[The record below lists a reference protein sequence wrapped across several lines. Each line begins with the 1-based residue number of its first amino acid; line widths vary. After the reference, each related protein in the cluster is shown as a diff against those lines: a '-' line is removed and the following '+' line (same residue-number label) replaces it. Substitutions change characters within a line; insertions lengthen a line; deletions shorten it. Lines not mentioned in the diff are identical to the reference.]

1 MQQLT
6 DTTAKPAAI
15 AFARHVA
22 DLADRE
28 LGSRL
33 IGVYLIGSLAH
44 GGFSPRYSDIDMALV
59 VEQPL
64 TPSDLDRLRRAAAKH
79 SAGLAA
85 RLSIFWTDRN
95 FSAGRFPPLDRI
107 DAIDHAIALKERQR
121 VMPPRPALAEVRA
134 YLAGEPFENWSR
146 DAMRL
151 SALDRLAADDRKRY
165 LRALLYPARFL
176 YSWRT
181 GRISS
186 NDEAVAFLQNEPLGG
201 IDLDIIGRAL
211 RCRIDGGDPDIL
223 FAERSKLPKLV
234 DACRQRIVGAAAG

>member
-6 DTTAKPAAI
+6 DTTAKPASL

-22 DLADRE
+22 DLANRE
-28 LGSRL
+28 LGLGL

-44 GGFSPRYSDIDMALV
+44 GGFSARYSDVDMAFI
-59 VEQPL
+59 VERPL
-64 TPSDLDRLRRAAAKH
+64 TPGDLDRLRRAAAER
-79 SAGLAA
+79 SAELAA

-107 DAIDHAIALKERQR
+107 DTIDHGVALVERQR

-165 LRALLYPARFL
+165 LRTLLYPARFL
-176 YSWRT
+176 YSWQT

-186 NDEAVAFLQNEPLGG
+186 NDAAVAFLQDEPPAGL
-201 IDLDIIGRAL
+201 DLDLIGRAL
-211 RCRIDGGDPDIL
+211 QCRIDCDDPDAL
-223 FAERSKLPKLV
+223 FGDRSKLPRLV
-234 DACRQRIVGAAAG
+234 DACRQLVVGPAAG